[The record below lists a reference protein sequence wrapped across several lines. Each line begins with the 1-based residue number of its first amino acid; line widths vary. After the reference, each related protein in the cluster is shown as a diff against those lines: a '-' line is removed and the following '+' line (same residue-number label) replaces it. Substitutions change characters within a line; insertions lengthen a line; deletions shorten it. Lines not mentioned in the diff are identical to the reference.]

1 VSGNGK
7 DPGMDQRTIAVVIG
21 HVEVQETTTVR
32 QVSLHARPYGPLGAA
47 LRVGGIGS
55 IVWAF
60 FFRSGEI
67 IASASLPSSSS
78 SSSSSQSGLVST
90 AVGDEEWIGLGA
102 SWGILNLFR

>member
-1 VSGNGK
+1 
-7 DPGMDQRTIAVVIG
+7 MDQRTIAVVIG

-60 FFRSGEI
+60 FFTIRRDYCVSFYAIFFFFFSIWTGFD
-67 IASASLPSSSS
+67 SS
-78 SSSSSQSGLVST
+78 
-90 AVGDEEWIGLGA
+90 W
-102 SWGILNLFR
+102 R